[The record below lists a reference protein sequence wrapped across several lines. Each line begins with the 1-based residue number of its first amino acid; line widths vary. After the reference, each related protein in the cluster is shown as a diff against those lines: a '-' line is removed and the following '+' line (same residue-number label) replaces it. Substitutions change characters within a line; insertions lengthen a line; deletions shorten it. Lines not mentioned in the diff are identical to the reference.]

1 MSSKIVILT
10 SENFPY
16 GSPGAN
22 YLRNLSSGLQLNS
35 NYLIEVWLQSG
46 NSRPYIGFQ
55 NQRVNSINN
64 VHYRFLGGYALR
76 PRSTIG
82 KFYNDVLGLF
92 GPLMRII
99 KERRSI
105 NKIIVYNSSAL
116 SVVFSLL
123 LCRLMN
129 IQTIKIIPEWYEK
142 SSVLTSWK
150 KYFKWWDF
158 IFGMKVLNFHFDKLI
173 VLSSYLKNFY
183 ISQGYPT
190 RQLYVLPNLVNLDE
204 FSSLVGTNSVV
215 NERNDRVVIGY
226 SGAPVRKDG
235 ILDLLQAFGLLVKEH
250 SNVELLVIGDIS
262 QTATAIPYL
271 RAKADELGIME
282 SQIRFTGLVDFMEVP
297 GLLNS
302 CDILVLAR
310 PSGQFAEAGFPTK
323 LGEYLACKKP
333 VVVTKVGDIPKYF
346 EDKVNA
352 ILVEPDN
359 SVSIC
364 KGINFLIENSDIAKV
379 IGLRGFDWVNL
390 NLEYKIA
397 TIPVVDFIEIK

>member
-1 MSSKIVILT
+1 MKTKIIILT

-46 NSRPYIGFQ
+46 NSRPYAGFQ
-55 NQRVNSINN
+55 NHMVNSINN
-64 VHYRFLGGYALR
+64 VTYCFLGGYALR
-76 PRSTIG
+76 PKSNLG
-82 KFYNDVLGLF
+82 KFYNDLMGLF
-92 GPLMRII
+92 APLVRIM

-105 NKIIVYNSSAL
+105 NTIIVYNSSAIR
-116 SVVFSLL
+116 VIFSLL
-123 LCRLMN
+123 LCRLLN
-129 IQTIKIIPEWYEK
+129 IHTIKIIPEWYEK
-142 SSVLTSWK
+142 SSILTSK
-150 KYFKWWDF
+150 LKYFKWWDF

-183 ISQGYPT
+183 ISHGYPT
-190 RQLYVLPNLVNLDE
+190 KQLFILPNLVNLDE
-204 FSSLVGTNSVV
+204 FFSIASADRVV
-215 NERNDRVVIGY
+215 NERKERVVIGY
-226 SGAPVRKDG
+226 SGTPVRKDG
-235 ILDLLQAFGLLVKEH
+235 ILDLLQAFGLLVRNYR
-250 SNVELLVIGDIS
+250 NVELLVIGDIS
-262 QTATAIPYL
+262 QTVTAIQYL
-271 RAKADELGIME
+271 KAKAEELCIPE

-297 GLLNS
+297 GLLNC

-352 ILVEPDN
+352 VLVDPDN

-364 KGINFLIENSDIAKV
+364 KGINFLIENPDIAKA
-379 IGLRGFDWVNL
+379 IGLKGFDWVNL

-397 TIPVVDFIEIK
+397 TIPVVAFIEIK

>member
-1 MSSKIVILT
+1 MSSKIVILS

-22 YLRNLSSGLQLNS
+22 YLRNLSRGLLLNS
-35 NYLIEVWLQSG
+35 NYVIEVWLQSG
-46 NSRPYIGFQ
+46 NSRPYASFQ
-55 NQRVNSINN
+55 NCRVNAINN
-64 VHYRFLGGYALR
+64 ITYRFLGGHALR
-76 PRSTIG
+76 PRDTIG
-82 KFYNDVLGLF
+82 KFYDDLKGLF
-92 GPLMRII
+92 VPLVRII
-99 KERRSI
+99 KDRRSI
-105 NKIIVYNSSAL
+105 NTIIVYNSSTIR
-116 SVVFSLL
+116 VVFSLF
-123 LCRLMN
+123 LCRLLS
-129 IQTIKIIPEWYEK
+129 IQTVKIIPEWYEK
-142 SSVLTSWK
+142 SSVLTSSL

-173 VLSSYLKNFY
+173 VLSSFLQNFY
-183 ISQGYPT
+183 ISHGYPST
-190 RQLYVLPNLVNLDE
+190 RVYVLPNLVNLDE
-204 FSSLVGTNSVV
+204 FSSIVGDCSVSDKPH
-215 NERNDRVVIGY
+215 ERLVIGY
-226 SGAPVRKDG
+226 SGTPVRKDG
-235 ILDLLQAFGLLVKEH
+235 VLDLLQAFGLLIRNQ

-262 QTATAIPYL
+262 QTVTAIPYL
-271 RAKADELGIME
+271 KVKAKEYGIPE
-282 SQIRFTGLVDFMEVP
+282 SQIHFTGLVDFMEVP

-310 PSGQFAEAGFPTK
+310 PSGKFAEAGFPTK

-333 VVVTKVGDIPKYF
+333 VVLTRVGDIPKYF

-364 KGINFLIENSDIAKV
+364 KGINFLIENSDIAKA